1 MKKTFE
7 GFLFNRIEIIG
18 DKKYNHIGCEGEN
31 SNFGDFLV
39 QFVPKLGMRRRVKFT
54 IETLEKPKIIK
65 GYKKAK

>member
-31 SNFGDFLV
+31 SNFDDFLV

-54 IETLEKPKIIK
+54 IKTLEKPKIIK